1 MKNKQGFLP
10 NLLNKYGIRKLSA
23 GTASLLIGATLVFG
37 INGQVKA
44 AETDNTFSQ
53 NEDNKTNDSKS
64 SDEEL
69 VKSEDDQISNTSAD
83 TTLESEFE
91 QNNNP
96 SSIEESTNRNDED
109 TLSQRTSTET
119 ETDTHVK
126 SADNQTTNET
136 TNKNDDNATTNHT
149 ENTSDESTY
158 QSDDLNTTQH
168 DNSNTNQDTQSTLNP
183 TSKESSNKDEATSS
197 TPKESTNIEKTSLS
211 NDTNHQTT
219 DEVNHSDSNN
229 MTNSTPNDI
238 ENELDTTQLTSH
250 DESPSPQSDNFTGF
264 TNLMATPLNLRND
277 NSRINLLAATE
288 DTKPK
293 TYTKPNNS
301 EYSYLLNDLGYD
313 ATTVKENSNLRH
325 AGISQ
330 SQDNTGS
337 VIKLN
342 LTKWLSLQSN
352 FVNGG
357 KVNLSFAQSDFYTQ
371 IESITLSGVK
381 MDTTN
386 NGQNWSAPING
397 STVNSGEIGSV
408 TNHEIL
414 ITLKNSQTL
423 SSLGYSNNRPVYLTH
438 TWTTNDGAI
447 AEESIQ
453 VASITPTLDS
463 KAPNTTQKS
472 GFTAGRVIN
481 KIKYDSSQKSIK
493 SVHTFKPNENFLQ
506 TDYRAVLYVKEQVN
520 KELIPYIDP
529 NSVKLYVSDPDGKPI
544 SQDRYVNGSI
554 DNDGLF
560 DSSKIN
566 EISIKNNNTSDQLS
580 NARTS
585 LDKNVFFGTLGQSRS
600 YTISYKLKDGYTLES
615 VASKVSAR
623 ETFDSWMEVDYLDSY
638 DSGAPNK
645 RLFGSYA
652 SSYIDMIDRIA
663 PVAPKAN
670 NITTEDT
677 SIKGTAEADTNINL
691 TFSDGRTLNGKV
703 DTNGNFSI
711 TIPSDYVLT
720 GKETI
725 KITSIDKGDN
735 VSPAIT
741 ISVIDKTPPA
751 VKAISNKTQEVNTAF
766 NPFIIEATDNSGDK
780 VMHDVRGLPAGVT
793 FNNSSNM
800 ISGTPT
806 DVGSYTVTVIS
817 RDVKGNET
825 ETSFKINVVDT
836 TKPTVESVADQTQEV
851 NTEIE
856 PIKIEA
862 TDNSGQAVTNKVE
875 GLPDGVTFD
884 EATNTISG
892 TPNEVGSYT
901 VTVTTTDESGNS
913 ETTTFTIDVED
924 TTKPTVE
931 DIADQ
936 TQEVNTEIT
945 PITIESEDNSGRAV
959 MNKVEGLPD
968 GVTFDET
975 TNTISGTPNEV
986 GSYDI
991 KVTTTDESGNSETT
1005 TFTINVEDTTK
1016 PTVEDIADQTQEV
1029 NTEITPIT
1037 IESEDN
1043 SGQAVT
1049 NKVDGLPNGVTFDEA
1064 TNTISGTPNEVGSYD
1079 IKVTTTD
1086 ESGNVTETTFTI
1098 DVEDTTKPTVE
1109 SVADQTQEVNTEITP
1124 ITIESEDN
1132 SDQAVTNKVEGLP
1145 DGVTFDE
1152 TTNTISGTPSEVGSY
1167 TVTVTTTD
1175 ESGNSET
1182 TTFTINV
1189 EDTTKP
1195 TVESVAD
1202 QTQEVNTEITPITIE
1217 SEDNSGQAVTNKVE
1231 GLPDGVTFDEATNT
1245 ISGTPSEVGRYDVTV
1260 TTTDESGNSE
1270 TTTFS
1275 INVEDTTKP
1284 TVESVAD
1291 QTQEVNTEI
1300 TPITIESEDNSDQAV
1315 TNKVEGLPDG
1325 VTFDETTN
1333 TISGTPSEVGSY
1345 TVTVTTTDES
1355 GNSETTTFTINV
1367 EDTTKPTVESV
1378 ADQTQE
1384 VNTEI
1389 TPITIESEDNSG
1401 QAVTNKVEGLP
1412 DGVTFD
1418 EATNTISGTPSE
1430 VGRYD
1435 VTVTTTDESGN
1446 SETTTFSINV
1456 EDTTKPTVEDIADQT
1471 QEVNTEIE
1479 PIKIEATDNSG
1490 QAVTN
1495 KVEGLPAGVTFD
1507 EATNTISGTPNEV
1520 GSYTVTVTT
1529 TDESG
1534 NSETTTFTI
1543 DVKDTT
1549 KPTVESVA
1557 NQTQEVNTEI
1567 EPIKI
1572 EARDNSGQA
1581 VTNKVDGL
1589 PNGVTFDETTN
1600 TISGTPSEVGSYDI
1614 KVTTTDES
1622 GNATETTFTIDV
1634 EDTTKPTVE
1643 SVADQ
1648 KQEVNTEIEPI
1659 KIEATDNSGQAVTNK
1674 VDGLPAG
1681 VTFDE
1686 ATNTISGTPS
1696 EVGSYTVTVTTT
1708 DESGNAT
1715 ETTFTI
1721 DVEDTTKPTVEDI
1734 ADQTQEVNTEIT
1746 PIKIEAT
1753 DNSGQ
1758 GVTNKVEGLPDGVTF
1773 DEAMNTI
1780 SGTPS
1785 EVSSYDITVTTT
1797 DESGNSETTTFT
1809 IDVKDTT
1816 KPTVE
1821 SVADQK
1827 QEVNTEIEP
1836 IKIEATDNSG
1846 QAVTNKVDGL
1856 PAGVTFD
1863 EATNTI
1869 SGTPSEV
1876 GSYTVTVTT
1885 TDESGN
1891 ATETTFT
1898 IDVEDTTKPTVESVA
1913 DQTQEVNTE
1922 ITPITI
1928 ESEDNSG
1935 QAVTNKVEGLPD
1947 GVTFDEA
1954 TNTISGTPSEVG
1966 SYDITVT
1973 TTDES
1978 GNSETTTFTIDVEDT
1993 TKPTVESVVDQTQEV
2008 NTEITPIKIEATDN
2022 SGQTVM
2028 NKVEGLPDGVT
2039 FDEATNTISGTP
2051 SEVGSYTV
2059 TVTTTDES
2067 GNATEITFTINVE
2080 DTTKPTVEDIADQ
2093 TQEVNTEIT
2102 PIKIE
2107 ATDNSGQGVTNK
2119 VDGLPDG
2126 VTFDEATNTISGTP
2140 NEVGSYTVT
2149 VTTTDESGNAT
2160 ETTFTINV
2168 EDTTKPTVESVVD
2181 QTQEV
2186 NTEITPI
2193 NIEATDNSGQAVTNK
2208 VEGLPNGVTFDE
2220 TTNTISGTPNE
2231 VGSYGITVTTTDE
2244 SGNVTE
2250 TTFTIDV
2257 EDTTKPTVESVADQ
2271 TQEVNTEITPIT
2283 IESEDNS
2290 GQAVTNKV
2298 EGLPDGVT
2306 FDETTNTIS
2315 GTPNEVGSYGI
2326 TVTTTDESGNATEI
2340 TFTINVEDTTKP
2352 TVEDIADQ
2360 TQEVNTEITPIKI
2373 EATDNSGQ
2381 GVTNKVDGL
2390 PDGVTFDEATNTI
2403 SGTPNEVGSYT
2414 VTVTTTDESGNA
2426 TETTFTINVEDT
2438 TKPTVESVVDQTQE
2452 VNTEITPINIEAT
2465 DNSGQA
2471 VTNKVEG
2478 LPNGVTFD
2486 ETTNTISGTP
2496 NEVGSYGITVT
2507 TTDESGNVTE
2517 TTFTID
2523 VEDITKP
2530 TVESV
2535 ADQTQEINTEIEPIK
2550 IEATD
2555 NSGQVVTNKVDG
2567 LPDGVTFDEATNTI
2581 SGTPNEVGSYGITVT
2596 TTDESGNVT
2605 ETTFT
2610 IDVKDTTKPTV
2621 ESIANQTQE
2630 VNTEITP
2637 ITIESEDNSGQAVTN
2652 KVEGLPDGVTFD
2664 EATNTIS
2671 GTPSEV
2677 GSYTV
2682 TVTTTDESGNATETT
2697 FTINVEDTTKPTVES
2712 VADQTQEVNTEIEPI
2727 KIEATDNSGQMVTN
2741 KVDGL
2746 PDGLTFDEA
2755 TNTISGTPNEVGS
2768 YGITVTTTDESG
2780 NVTET
2785 TFTIDVK
2792 DTTKPT
2798 VESVADQTQEVN
2810 TEIEPIKIEAKDN
2823 SGQAVTNKVEGLPD
2837 GVTFD
2842 EATNTISGTP
2852 NEVGSYDIKV
2862 TTTDESGNETET
2874 TFTIDVEDTTK
2885 PTVESVADQTQ
2896 EVNTEI
2902 TPITIESEDNSG
2914 QAITNKVEGLPDGV
2928 TFDEATNTIS
2938 GTPNE
2943 VGRYDITVTTTDES
2957 GNETETTFTINV
2969 EDTTKPTVESIAN
2982 QTQEVNTEI
2991 TPITI
2996 ESEDNSGQAV
3006 TNKVDGLP
3014 DGVTFD
3020 EATNTISG
3028 TPSEVGSYT
3037 VTVTT
3042 TDESGNETETTFTI
3056 NVEDTTKPTVE
3067 SVADQT
3073 QEVNTEIEP
3082 IKIEATDN
3090 SGQAV
3095 TNKVDGLPDGLT
3107 FDEATNTISGTPNEV
3122 GSYGITV
3129 TTTDESGNETE
3140 TTFTIDVKDTTKPT
3154 VESVADQTQ
3163 EVNTEIEPIKIE
3175 AKDNS
3180 GQAVTN
3186 KVEGLPDGVT
3196 FDEATNTIS
3205 GTPSEVGSYTV
3216 TVTTTDESGNSE
3228 TTTFT
3233 IEVKDTTKP
3242 TVEDIAD
3249 QTQEVNTEIEP
3260 IKIEAKDNS
3269 GQAVTNKVDGLPA
3282 GVTFDEATNTISG
3295 TPTEVGKYLIT
3306 ITTIDKD
3313 GNTATTTLTINI
3325 IDTTAPEQP
3334 TINKVTENSTE
3345 VSGRGE
3351 PGTIVEVTFPDG
3363 NKVEGKVDSDGNYH
3377 IQVPSE
3383 TTLKGG
3389 QPLQVIA
3396 IDKAGNKSESTTTT
3410 VIDTTAP
3417 EQPTINKVTENSTE
3431 VSGRGEPGTIVEVT
3445 FPDGNKVEGK
3455 VDSDG
3460 NYHIQVPSETTL
3472 KGGQPL
3478 QVIAIDKAG
3487 NKSESTTTT
3496 VIDTTAPE
3504 QPTINKVTENST
3516 EVSGRGEPGTIVE
3529 VTFPDGNKVEGKVDS
3544 DGNYHIQIPSDEK
3557 FKVGQQLIVKVV
3569 DEEGNVS
3576 EPSIATVHEEDKN
3589 SEKPGTVTDTV
3600 TKNNSKSLKHKASE
3614 QQSYHNKSEKIMSVN
3629 KPTKIVEKDMST
3641 YDYSR
3646 YSKDISNKNNK
3657 SATFEQQNVSDINN
3671 NQYSRNKVNQPVKK
3685 SRTNEINKDLPQTG
3699 EENLNKSTLF
3709 GTLVASLGALLLF
3722 FKRRKK
3728 DEDGKE

>member
-69 VKSEDDQISNTSAD
+69 VKSEDDQTSNTSTD

-119 ETDTHVK
+119 EKDTHVK
-126 SADNQTTNET
+126 SSDTQTTNET

-149 ENTSDESTY
+149 ESTSDESTY

-168 DNSNTNQDTQSTLNP
+168 DNSNTNKDTQSTLNP

-197 TPKESTNIEKTSLS
+197 TPKESNYIEKTSLS

-219 DEVNHSDSNN
+219 DEVNHSDSDN

-277 NSRINLLAATE
+277 NPRINLLAATE

-423 SSLGYSNNRPVYLTH
+423 SSLGYSNNKPVYLTH

-892 TPNEVGSYT
+892 TPNEVGSYDIK
-901 VTVTTTDESGNS
+901 VTTTDESGNVI
-913 ETTTFTIDVED
+913 ETTFTIDVED

-931 DIADQ
+931 SIANQ

-945 PITIESEDNSGRAV
+945 PINIEATDNG
-959 MNKVEGLPD
+959 
-968 GVTFDET
+968 
-975 TNTISGTPNEV
+975 
-986 GSYDI
+986 
-991 KVTTTDESGNSETT
+991 
-1005 TFTINVEDTTK
+1005 
-1016 PTVEDIADQTQEV
+1016 
-1029 NTEITPIT
+1029 
-1037 IESEDN
+1037 
-1043 SGQAVT
+1043 GQAVT
-1049 NKVDGLPNGVTFDEA
+1049 NKVDGLPAGVTFDEA
-1064 TNTISGTPNEVGSYD
+1064 TNTISGTPNEVGNYD
-1079 IKVTTTD
+1079 ITVTTTD

-1109 SVADQTQEVNTEITP
+1109 SIADQTQEVNTEIDP
-1124 ITIESEDN
+1124 IKIEATDN
-1132 SDQAVTNKVEGLP
+1132 SGQAVTNKVDGLP

-1152 TTNTISGTPSEVGSY
+1152 ATNTISGTPSEVGRY
-1167 TVTVTTTD
+1167 DITVTTTD
-1175 ESGNSET
+1175 ESGNATE
-1182 TTFTINV
+1182 TTFTIDV
-1189 EDTTKP
+1189 EDTSKP

-1202 QTQEVNTEITPITIE
+1202 QTQEVNTEITPIKIE
-1217 SEDNSGQAVTNKVE
+1217 ARDNSGQAVTNKVE

-1245 ISGTPSEVGRYDVTV
+1245 ISGTPSEVGRYD
-1260 TTTDESGNSE
+1260 
-1270 TTTFS
+1270 
-1275 INVEDTTKP
+1275 
-1284 TVESVAD
+1284 
-1291 QTQEVNTEI
+1291 
-1300 TPITIESEDNSDQAV
+1300 
-1315 TNKVEGLPDG
+1315 
-1325 VTFDETTN
+1325 
-1333 TISGTPSEVGSY
+1333 
-1345 TVTVTTTDES
+1345 
-1355 GNSETTTFTINV
+1355 
-1367 EDTTKPTVESV
+1367 
-1378 ADQTQE
+1378 
-1384 VNTEI
+1384 
-1389 TPITIESEDNSG
+1389 
-1401 QAVTNKVEGLP
+1401 
-1412 DGVTFD
+1412 
-1418 EATNTISGTPSE
+1418 
-1430 VGRYD
+1430 
-1435 VTVTTTDESGN
+1435 
-1446 SETTTFSINV
+1446 
-1456 EDTTKPTVEDIADQT
+1456 
-1471 QEVNTEIE
+1471 
-1479 PIKIEATDNSG
+1479 
-1490 QAVTN
+1490 
-1495 KVEGLPAGVTFD
+1495 
-1507 EATNTISGTPNEV
+1507 
-1520 GSYTVTVTT
+1520 
-1529 TDESG
+1529 
-1534 NSETTTFTI
+1534 
-1543 DVKDTT
+1543 
-1549 KPTVESVA
+1549 
-1557 NQTQEVNTEI
+1557 
-1567 EPIKI
+1567 
-1572 EARDNSGQA
+1572 
-1581 VTNKVDGL
+1581 
-1589 PNGVTFDETTN
+1589 
-1600 TISGTPSEVGSYDI
+1600 
-1614 KVTTTDES
+1614 
-1622 GNATETTFTIDV
+1622 
-1634 EDTTKPTVE
+1634 
-1643 SVADQ
+1643 
-1648 KQEVNTEIEPI
+1648 
-1659 KIEATDNSGQAVTNK
+1659 
-1674 VDGLPAG
+1674 
-1681 VTFDE
+1681 
-1686 ATNTISGTPS
+1686 
-1696 EVGSYTVTVTTT
+1696 
-1708 DESGNAT
+1708 
-1715 ETTFTI
+1715 
-1721 DVEDTTKPTVEDI
+1721 
-1734 ADQTQEVNTEIT
+1734 
-1746 PIKIEAT
+1746 
-1753 DNSGQ
+1753 
-1758 GVTNKVEGLPDGVTF
+1758 
-1773 DEAMNTI
+1773 
-1780 SGTPS
+1780 
-1785 EVSSYDITVTTT
+1785 
-1797 DESGNSETTTFT
+1797 
-1809 IDVKDTT
+1809 
-1816 KPTVE
+1816 
-1821 SVADQK
+1821 
-1827 QEVNTEIEP
+1827 
-1836 IKIEATDNSG
+1836 
-1846 QAVTNKVDGL
+1846 
-1856 PAGVTFD
+1856 
-1863 EATNTI
+1863 
-1869 SGTPSEV
+1869 
-1876 GSYTVTVTT
+1876 
-1885 TDESGN
+1885 
-1891 ATETTFT
+1891 
-1898 IDVEDTTKPTVESVA
+1898 
-1913 DQTQEVNTE
+1913 
-1922 ITPITI
+1922 
-1928 ESEDNSG
+1928 
-1935 QAVTNKVEGLPD
+1935 
-1947 GVTFDEA
+1947 
-1954 TNTISGTPSEVG
+1954 
-1966 SYDITVT
+1966 
-1973 TTDES
+1973 
-1978 GNSETTTFTIDVEDT
+1978 
-1993 TKPTVESVVDQTQEV
+1993 
-2008 NTEITPIKIEATDN
+2008 
-2022 SGQTVM
+2022 
-2028 NKVEGLPDGVT
+2028 
-2039 FDEATNTISGTP
+2039 
-2051 SEVGSYTV
+2051 
-2059 TVTTTDES
+2059 
-2067 GNATEITFTINVE
+2067 
-2080 DTTKPTVEDIADQ
+2080 
-2093 TQEVNTEIT
+2093 
-2102 PIKIE
+2102 
-2107 ATDNSGQGVTNK
+2107 
-2119 VDGLPDG
+2119 
-2126 VTFDEATNTISGTP
+2126 
-2140 NEVGSYTVT
+2140 
-2149 VTTTDESGNAT
+2149 
-2160 ETTFTINV
+2160 
-2168 EDTTKPTVESVVD
+2168 
-2181 QTQEV
+2181 
-2186 NTEITPI
+2186 
-2193 NIEATDNSGQAVTNK
+2193 
-2208 VEGLPNGVTFDE
+2208 
-2220 TTNTISGTPNE
+2220 
-2231 VGSYGITVTTTDE
+2231 ITVTTTDE

-2298 EGLPDGVT
+2298 EGLPNGVTFDEATNTISGTPSEVGSYTVTVTTTDESGNETETTFTINVEDTTKPTVESIADQAQEVNTEITPIKIEARDNSGQAVTNKVEGLPDGVTFDEATNTISGTPSEVGSYDVTVTTTDESGNSETTTFTIEVKDTTKPTVESVADQKQEVNTEIEPIKIEARDNSGQAVMNKVEGLPNGVT

-2315 GTPNEVGSYGI
+2315 GTPSEVGSYDI
-2326 TVTTTDESGNATEI
+2326 TVTTTDESGNATET
-2340 TFTINVEDTTKP
+2340 TFTIDVEDTSKP
-2352 TVEDIADQ
+2352 TVESVADQ
-2360 TQEVNTEITPIKI
+2360 TQEVNTEIEPIKI

-2381 GVTNKVDGL
+2381 AVTNKVDGL

-2403 SGTPNEVGSYT
+2403 SGTPSEVGRY
-2414 VTVTTTDESGNA
+2414 D
-2426 TETTFTINVEDT
+2426 
-2438 TKPTVESVVDQTQE
+2438 
-2452 VNTEITPINIEAT
+2452 
-2465 DNSGQA
+2465 
-2471 VTNKVEG
+2471 
-2478 LPNGVTFD
+2478 
-2486 ETTNTISGTP
+2486 
-2496 NEVGSYGITVT
+2496 ITVT

-2523 VEDITKP
+2523 VEDTTKP

-2535 ADQTQEINTEIEPIK
+2535 AD
-2550 IEATD
+2550 
-2555 NSGQVVTNKVDG
+2555 
-2567 LPDGVTFDEATNTI
+2567 
-2581 SGTPNEVGSYGITVT
+2581 
-2596 TTDESGNVT
+2596 
-2605 ETTFT
+2605 
-2610 IDVKDTTKPTV
+2610 
-2621 ESIANQTQE
+2621 QTQE

-2652 KVEGLPDGVTFD
+2652 KVEGLPNGVTFDEATNTISGTPSEVGSYTVTVTTTDESGNETETTFTINVEDTTKPTVESIADQTQEVNTEITPIKIEARDNSGQAVTNKVEGLPDGVTFDEATNTISGTPSEVGSYDVTVTTTDESGNSETTTFTIEVKDTTKPTVESVADQKQEVNTEIEPIKIEARDNSGQAVMNKVEGLPNGVTFDETTNTISGTPSEVGSYDITVTTTDESGNATETTFTIDVEDTSKPTVESVADQTQEVNTEIEPIKIEATDNSGQAVTNKVDGLPDGVTFD

-2712 VADQTQEVNTEIEPI
+2712 VADQTQEVNTEITPINIEATDNGGQAVTNKVDGLPAGVTFDETTNTISGTPSEVGSYDITVTTTDESGNATETTFTIDVEDTTKPTVESVADQTQEVNTEIEPINIEATDNSGQTVTNKVEGLPDGVTFDEATNTISGTPSEVGRYDITVTTTDESGNATETTFTIDVEDTTKPTVESIADQTQEVNTEITPITIESEDNSGQAVTNKVDGLPAGVTFDEATNTISGTPNEVGRYDITVTTTDESGNATETTFTINVEDTTKPTVEDIADQTQEVNTEIDPIKIEATDNSGQAITNKVDGLPDGVTFDEATNTISGTPNEVGRYDIKVTTTDESGNATETTFTINVEDTTKPTVESVADQTQEVNTEIEPI
-2727 KIEATDNSGQMVTN
+2727 KIEATDNSGQAVTN

-2746 PDGLTFDEA
+2746 PDGVTFDEA

-2852 NEVGSYDIKV
+2852 SEVGSY
-2862 TTTDESGNETET
+2862 
-2874 TFTIDVEDTTK
+2874 
-2885 PTVESVADQTQ
+2885 TV
-2896 EVNTEI
+2896 
-2902 TPITIESEDNSG
+2902 
-2914 QAITNKVEGLPDGV
+2914 
-2928 TFDEATNTIS
+2928 
-2938 GTPNE
+2938 
-2943 VGRYDITVTTTDES
+2943 TVTTTDES
-2957 GNETETTFTINV
+2957 GNSETTTFTIDV
-2969 EDTTKPTVESIAN
+2969 KDTTKPTVESIAN

-2991 TPITI
+2991 TPIII
-2996 ESEDNSGQAV
+2996 ESGDNSGQAV

-3028 TPSEVGSYT
+3028 TPSEVGSYDVTVTTTDESGNSETTTFTIDVKDTTKPTVEDIVDQTQEVNTEITPITIESEDNSGQAVTNKVEGLPDGVTFDETTNTISGTPSEVGSYT

-3042 TDESGNETETTFTI
+3042 TDESGNSETTTFIIDVEDTTKPTVESVADQKQEVNTEIEPIKIEATDNSGQGVTNKVDGLPAGVTFDEATNTISGTPSEVGRYDITVTTTDESGNATETTFTI
-3056 NVEDTTKPTVE
+3056 DVEDTTKPTVE

-3090 SGQAV
+3090 SGQTV
-3095 TNKVDGLPDGLT
+3095 TNKVEGLPDGVT
-3107 FDEATNTISGTPNEV
+3107 FDEATNTISGTPSEV
-3122 GSYGITV
+3122 GSYTVTVTTTDESGNATETTFTIDVEDTTKPTVEDIVDQKQEVNSEIDPIKIEAKDNSGQAVMNKVEGLPNGVTFDETTNTISGTPSEVGSYDITV
-3129 TTTDESGNETE
+3129 TTTDESGNATE
-3140 TTFTIDVKDTTKPT
+3140 TTFTIDVEDTTKPT
-3154 VESVADQTQ
+3154 VESVADQKQ

-3175 AKDNS
+3175 ATDNS

-3196 FDEATNTIS
+3196 FDETTNTIS

-3269 GQAVTNKVDGLPA
+3269 GQAVTNKVEGLPA

-3396 IDKAGNKSESTTTT
+3396 IDKAGNKSETTTTT

-3529 VTFPDGNKVEGKVDS
+3529 VTFPDGNKVEGKVDNDGNYHIQVPSETTLKGGQPLQVIAIDKAGNKSELTTTTVIDTTAPEQPTINKVTENSTEVSGRGEPGTVVEVTFPDGNKVEGKVDS
-3544 DGNYHIQIPSDEK
+3544 DGNYHIQVPSETTLK
-3557 FKVGQQLIVKVV
+3557 GGQQLIVKVV